1 MINFENETLRIKC
14 LNTEF
19 FWSLFSRIWTKYRDL
34 RGKSPYS
41 VKIRERSDRK
51 TPYLDS
57 FHPVKLRYE
66 FAKVVKLKLDLVKL
80 QSREDEIT
88 VEASF
93 GIMYSVM
100 DNGIQ
105 WIRY

>member
-1 MINFENETLRIKC
+1 M
-14 LNTEF
+14 
-19 FWSLFSRIWTKYRDL
+19 
-34 RGKSPYS
+34 
-41 VKIRERSDRK
+41 
-51 TPYLDS
+51 
-57 FHPVKLRYE
+57 KLRYE

-105 WIRY
+105 WIRYSEMKMQYEQQWQRRLQNYMVLESTSILAAS

>member
-1 MINFENETLRIKC
+1 M
-14 LNTEF
+14 
-19 FWSLFSRIWTKYRDL
+19 
-34 RGKSPYS
+34 
-41 VKIRERSDRK
+41 
-51 TPYLDS
+51 
-57 FHPVKLRYE
+57 KLRYE

-105 WIRY
+105 WIRYSEMKMQYEQQWQRRLQNYMVLESTSILASS